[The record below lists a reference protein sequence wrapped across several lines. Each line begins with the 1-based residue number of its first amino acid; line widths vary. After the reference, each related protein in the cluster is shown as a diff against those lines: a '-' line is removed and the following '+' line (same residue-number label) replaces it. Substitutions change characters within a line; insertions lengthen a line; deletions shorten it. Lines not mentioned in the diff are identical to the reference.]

1 MANIEELQERVDNI
15 LSGRGKGNEFIGDMA
30 AAAETTPDQW
40 YSEFS
45 SPQRRRAT
53 ELASR
58 IMKIADEK
66 GGDEGLA
73 DAVRE
78 IERARDTEEMPRLV
92 QHATQLFLTHHPEA
106 RDKLRL
112 KPLEKRQPDLVR
124 PSRPRP
130 ESDADTSARPN
141 EPEA

>member
-1 MANIEELQERVDNI
+1 MADMEDLQRRIDEI
-15 LSGRGKGNEFIGDMA
+15 LSGRGKGNEFIGDTE

-40 YSEFS
+40 FSEFS
-45 SPQRRRAT
+45 SPQRLRAT

-58 IMKIADEK
+58 IMQVADEK

-78 IERARDTEEMPRLV
+78 IEWARDTEEMPRLV

-106 RDKLRL
+106 RNKLRL

-130 ESDADTSARPN
+130 RPDTSARDN
-141 EPEA
+141 ESEA

>member
-66 GGDEGLA
+66 GGEEGLA
-73 DAVRE
+73 DAVLE

-130 ESDADTSARPN
+130 GSVADTSARPD

>member
-1 MANIEELQERVDNI
+1 MADIEDLQRRIDEI
-15 LSGRGKGNEFIGDMA
+15 LSGRGKGNEFIGDMTTY
-30 AAAETTPDQW
+30 AETTPDQW

-58 IMKIADEK
+58 LMQVADEK
-66 GGDEGLA
+66 GGEEGLA

-78 IERARDTEEMPRLV
+78 IERARDIEEMPRLV

-106 RDKLRL
+106 RNKLRL
-112 KPLEKRQPDLVR
+112 KPLEKRQLDLVR

-130 ESDADTSARPN
+130 RSESDTSGRHH